1 MNNDSPQKA
10 LLMIFV
16 TALACSILVS
26 VAAISLRPIQLTHKL
41 LERARNVIQLT
52 GLVSAEQYDE
62 LSDEDLLVLYGQLD
76 RRIVNIDEQTFAAD
90 INPDTFDQRK
100 AANDAERSVDI
111 PAEFDVAS
119 LGHRSRYAMVYMVW
133 QEDQLQRII
142 LPIHGQGMWSTI
154 YGYIALASDLNT
166 IEGVSFYE
174 QAETPGLGDQIL
186 RPQWQAQWQGRKLL
200 DTTGKL
206 RFRIS
211 TGSVEPGSSA
221 ATHEVDALSG
231 ATVTANGVSSLVAYW
246 FGDHG
251 FQPFLQQLRTTP
263 PVKLMAN
270 NDATENDAIK
280 NQTTENNGGE

>member
-1 MNNDSPQKA
+1 MNNDSPKKA

-52 GLVSAEQYDE
+52 GLVSAEQHE
-62 LSDEDLLVLYGQLD
+62 LSDEELLTLYGQLD
-76 RRIVNIDEQTFAAD
+76 KRVVNIDEQTFAAD
-90 INPDTFDQRK
+90 INPETFDQRK

-111 PAEFDVAS
+111 SAEFDIAS
-119 LGHRSRYAMVYMVW
+119 LGRRSRYAMVYIVW
-133 QEDQLQRII
+133 HEDQLKRII
-142 LPIHGQGMWSTI
+142 LPMHGQGMWSTI
-154 YGYIALASDLNT
+154 YGYIALGPDLNT

-200 DTTGKL
+200 DATGNL
-206 RFRIS
+206 RFRIAS
-211 TGSVEPGSSA
+211 GSVKPGSSA
-221 ATHEVDALSG
+221 AVYEVDALSG
-231 ATVTANGVSSLVAYW
+231 ATVTANGVNGLVGYW

-251 FQPFLQQLRTTP
+251 FQPFLQQLRSTP
-263 PVKLMAN
+263 PVKITAN
-270 NDATENDAIK
+270 NDATVNA
-280 NQTTENNGGE
+280 TTANNEGE